1 MNFNLPNTSK
11 PFPMAT
17 FLPYFKRIHY
27 LFKSVSY
34 TNALIRNRTKLAMP
48 LALLAS
54 QVLLQIMQPSSFAQN
69 KQSTAETLTAAAVPI
84 VATSVATSVASS
96 LANTGS
102 INRHDFSHS
111 NQISLS
117 ASNPSTS
124 KPEQLANTMPNIKPF
139 TIHVS
144 DSALEDLAERLVRTR
159 LPDQLDNASWEYGT
173 DLAYLTELVTYWR
186 EEFDWRK
193 QEAELNQFDQF
204 TTEVDDLTTHFIHQR
219 SSNEDAM
226 PLLLV
231 HGWPGSIS
239 EFSKIIGPL
248 TNPQQHGLDPLDSFH
263 VIAPSLPGFGF
274 SAIPSASGY
283 SPEKM
288 AHIFAQLMAQ
298 LGYEK
303 FAIAG
308 GDWGAIIN
316 RHMAN
321 TFPDKLI
328 ALHSNMLLAA
338 PPADSTAKS
347 AVTEAEASLRDNRLA
362 YMRNEVGYQQIQGT
376 KPQSLGYGL
385 NDSPAGLAA
394 WIVEKFHGWTDLPQ
408 GADGDLNSR
417 LSKDEIL
424 TNISIYWHTQTITS
438 STRIYYE
445 NRRAPR
451 LKEMEYINVPTGVA
465 IFPADIYITPKS
477 WAQASY
483 DIRHWTVMPKGGH
496 FAALEEPQLYLE
508 DLQKFFRLFR

>member
-1 MNFNLPNTSK
+1 MISNPTSNNK
-11 PFPMAT
+11 ISPQKTVQCHLKAG
-17 FLPYFKRIHY
+17 HN
-27 LFKSVSY
+27 LFKSASY
-34 TNALIRNRTKLAMP
+34 GIPLRNFLEKFTMPAVVIFSQFLVYEAMP
-48 LALLAS
+48 NA
-54 QVLLQIMQPSSFAQN
+54 FAQSQLIIAEPLLIAATATTAGAKITPADDLN
-69 KQSTAETLTAAAVPI
+69 YSPSQHQLST
-84 VATSVATSVASS
+84 
-96 LANTGS
+96 
-102 INRHDFSHS
+102 
-111 NQISLS
+111 S

-124 KPEQLANTMPNIKPF
+124 APKRLAATMPDIKPF

-144 DSALEDLAERLVRTR
+144 DSALDDLSNRLALTR
-159 LPDQLDNASWEYGT
+159 LPDQLDNTSWEYGT
-173 DLAYLTELVTYWR
+173 DLGYLAELLTYWR

-193 QEAELNQFDQF
+193 QEADLNQFDHF
-204 TTEVDDLTTHFIHQR
+204 TTEVDGLATHFIHQR
-219 SSNEDAM
+219 SNNSDAM

-248 TNPQQHGLDPLDSFH
+248 TNPQEHGSDSFDSFH
-263 VIAPSLPGFGF
+263 VVAPSLPGFGF
-274 SAIPSASGY
+274 SAIPSESGY

-321 TFPDKLI
+321 TFPEKLI

-338 PPADSTAKS
+338 PPTDTAENS
-347 AVTEAEASLRDNRLA
+347 AVTEAESALRNNRLS
-362 YMRNEVGYQQIQGT
+362 YMRNEVGYQQIQAT

-394 WIVEKFHGWTDLPQ
+394 WIVEKFHGWTDLTQ
-408 GADGDLNSR
+408 GADGDLNDR
-417 LSKDEIL
+417 LSMDEIL

-445 NRRAPR
+445 NQRAPR
-451 LKEMEYINVPTGVA
+451 LKEMGYIAVPTGVA

-477 WAQASY
+477 WAEASY
-483 DIRHWTVMPKGGH
+483 DIRHWTVMPRGGH
-496 FAALEEPQLYLE
+496 FAALEEPELYLE

>member
-1 MNFNLPNTSK
+1 MKLNRPTTSK
-11 PFPMAT
+11 HHPLAK
-17 FLPYFKRIHY
+17 FLRCW
-27 LFKSVSY
+27 KSNFYSLNSIIYRNSLMRVINKTRMPLVLLTSQILLY
-34 TNALIRNRTKLAMP
+34 VAAPSVFAQSLLLIEEPLLAAASLNRT
-48 LALLAS
+48 
-54 QVLLQIMQPSSFAQN
+54 
-69 KQSTAETLTAAAVPI
+69 STAPPNFSNTTANRP
-84 VATSVATSVASS
+84 AS
-96 LANTGS
+96 TKP
-102 INRHDFSHS
+102 
-111 NQISLS
+111 NQSS
-117 ASNPSTS
+117 SSTS
-124 KPEQLANTMPNIKPF
+124 TPKRLAATMPEIKPF
-139 TIHVS
+139 TIHVP
-144 DSALEDLAERLVRTR
+144 DSALDDLANRLSLTR
-159 LPDQLDNASWEYGT
+159 LPDQLDNTSWEYGT
-173 DLAYLTELVTYWR
+173 DLTYLAELIKYWR

-193 QEAELNQFDQF
+193 QEADLNQFDQF
-204 TTEVDDLTTHFIHQR
+204 TTEVDGLTTHFIHQR
-219 SSNEDAM
+219 SNNSDAM

-248 TNPQQHGLDPLDSFH
+248 TDPQAHGSGSLDSFH

-274 SAIPSASGY
+274 SEIPSESGY

-288 AHIFAQLMAQ
+288 AQIFAQLMDQ

-303 FAIAG
+303 YAIAG

-321 TFPDKLI
+321 MYPDKLI
-328 ALHSNMLLAA
+328 ALHSNMLLAS
-338 PPADSTAKS
+338 PPTDTAQDST
-347 AVTEAEASLRDNRLA
+347 VTDAEAALRDNRLA

-408 GADGDLNSR
+408 GAEGDLNDR
-417 LSKDEIL
+417 LSMDEIL

-445 NRRAPR
+445 NRRASR
-451 LKEMEYINVPTGVA
+451 IKEMEYIDVPTGVA
-465 IFPADIYITPKS
+465 IFPADIYITPKT
-477 WAQASY
+477 WAEGSY